1 MLRTRI
7 GDKSIRFHGLLFHVA
22 ALTFWL
28 YPIGFSPEAASM
40 ISVTHFT
47 NTKEAKDYHAHLSR
61 DDYFGKDAR
70 EMPVY
75 EGRTAELLGI
85 KGMEATKESFYALCE
100 NRHPATGER
109 LTSRTRDD
117 RRIMTDVTFDVGKSV
132 TLAALYDKRIDGL
145 VDASIRETMND
156 IESEMAVRVRKGG
169 KDTDRKSGNIIYVVW
184 QHETTRPLEDGT
196 VDAQKQR
203 HVTVINVSHDP
214 KEGILKACQWG
225 NIVRDK
231 AWYQSAFH
239 ARLASKLKAIGY
251 GIEKEGSGFR
261 IAGISKDTTAK
272 FSRRTAII
280 EAEAERLGIT
290 DATAKAD
297 LGRKTREKKSKE
309 PQSMAELRRE
319 WDSRLTPEERLTIQT
334 AGNGW
339 AKGDNPI
346 TPEQAKT
353 YALEHSFV
361 RFSAVSEPKL
371 KAEALM
377 HGVGSILPEDVAD
390 IARHV
395 EAIPVH
401 HEGQLMLTTK
411 TVLNNEVAFL
421 QFAVDGQRKQK
432 PFISFS
438 KSAESERQNFL
449 SGLSEEQK
457 KAALHILSS
466 RDSICAVSGKA
477 GTGKTTMMRATRD
490 AIESVPGQHVFAFA
504 PSSQASRNVLAKE
517 GFKDAE
523 TLEMLLKNERVQEQT
538 KGQVL
543 WIDEAGLVSSND
555 MRRLTDLAKRNGN
568 RLILSG
574 DYAQHNSVSAGD
586 AFRLLEKEG
595 GVKFAKLTQIRRQI
609 TPGYKKAVEAIA
621 EGTGKAAQKGFDAL
635 DSMGCVI
642 EASRDERHGMLVA
655 DYLNAR
661 EEGRSALI
669 VVPTHAEA
677 AKLTDELRGAL
688 KDRGALGEERSFIAR
703 KSTGWTDAQK
713 GDVRNYEPGM
723 VLEWHQNAKGFKRGE
738 RAVVV
743 EERKAIP
750 KLGRLHSKSAP
761 AAVPGHDLVVLKEDG
776 KRVTLPIEQA
786 ERFDVFRT
794 REIAIARG
802 DRIRITKNGEAKVDH
817 IADGGKMIQSKGTR
831 VNNGDIFTVEG
842 FDKEGNIRIDK
853 GRLLPKNWGHLSLG
867 YTDTSYASQGK
878 SSDRVFIS
886 VGDESLPA
894 VNRQGWYV
902 AASRGREMAKIY
914 VDSKE
919 DVRNAIARTGERLSA
934 VELTKTKLRPSWRSR
949 FYESLE
955 RNRVGRFLKT
965 RAAAIADRWR
975 GREMNYA

>member
-1 MLRTRI
+1 
-7 GDKSIRFHGLLFHVA
+7 LLFHVA

-28 YPIGFSPEAASM
+28 YRIGFSPEAASM

-75 EGRTAELLGI
+75 EGRTAERLGI
-85 KGMEATKESFYALCE
+85 KGMEATKDSFYALCE
-100 NRHPATGER
+100 NRHPVTGER

-145 VDASIRETMND
+145 VDISIRETMND

-196 VDAQKQR
+196 VDPQKHR
-203 HVTVINVSHDP
+203 HVTVLNVSHDP
-214 KEGILKACQWG
+214 KENILKACQWG
-225 NIVRDK
+225 DIVRDK

-239 ARLASKLKAIGY
+239 ARLASKLKAVGY

-272 FSRRTAII
+272 FSRRTAVI

-290 DATAKAD
+290 DAAAKAD

-319 WDSRLTPEERLTIQT
+319 WDSRLTPEERLAIQT
-334 AGNGW
+334 AARGL
-339 AKGDNPI
+339 AKGDNAI
-346 TPEQAKT
+346 TPEQAKA
-353 YALEHSFV
+353 YALEHSFE
-361 RFSAVSEPKL
+361 RASAVSEPKL

-377 HGVGSILPEDVAD
+377 HGVGSVLPEDVAD
-390 IARHV
+390 LAQHP
-395 EAIPVH
+395 EAIPVE

-421 QFAVDGQRKQK
+421 QFAKDGQRKFK
-432 PFISFS
+432 PFVSISELNVNKPGEFVS
-438 KSAESERQNFL
+438 LN
-449 SGLSEEQK
+449 GLSAEQK
-457 KAALHILSS
+457 KAAVHILTS
-466 RDSICAVSGKA
+466 RDAICAVSGKA

-490 AIESVPGQHVFAFA
+490 AIESVQGQHVFAFA

-523 TLEMLLKNERVQEQT
+523 TLEMLLKNEKLQERT
-538 KGQVL
+538 RGQVI

-555 MRRLTDLAKRNGN
+555 MSRVAALAKRNGN

-595 GVKFAKLTQIRRQI
+595 GVKFAKLTQIRRQT

-621 EGTGKAAQKGFDAL
+621 EGTGKSAQKGFDAL
-635 DSMGCVI
+635 DRMGNVI
-642 EASRDERHGMLVA
+642 EASGNERHGMLVA

-661 EEGRSALI
+661 DEGRTALI

-677 AKLTDELRGAL
+677 GKVTDELRTVL
-688 KDRGALGEERSFIAR
+688 KQRGALGEERQFIAR

-723 VLEWHQNAKGFKRGE
+723 VLEFHQNAKGFKRGE
-738 RAVVV
+738 KVVV
-743 EERKAIP
+743 LEHARALKAVP
-750 KLGRLHSKSAP
+750 KLGRRQNNDA
-761 AAVPGHDLVVLKEDG
+761 LVGGESDELVALRQDG
-776 KRVTLPIEQA
+776 SRVSLPLGQA
-786 ERFDVFRT
+786 QRFDVFRS

-802 DRIRITKNGEAKVDH
+802 DRIRITKNGEAKVEGQ
-817 IADGGKMIQSKGTR
+817 AKGTR
-831 VNNGDIFTVEG
+831 LNNGDIFTVEG
-842 FDKEGNIRIDK
+842 FTKDGDIRLEN

-867 YTDTSYASQGK
+867 YTDTSYAAQGK
-878 SSDRVFIS
+878 TSDRVFIS

-902 AASRGREMAKIY
+902 AASRGREQAKIY

-955 RNRVGRFLKT
+955 RNRVGRFLKA

-975 GREMNYA
+975 GPEYGHA